1 MDRGLVGYSPWGLQ
15 RIWPL
20 VTNTFLHMY
29 TVCVMYFA
37 LLIPQFSSVTQSCL
51 TLCDSM
57 GCSNQPSLSITNSLS
72 LFQLTSTELVMP
84 SNHLILCR
92 PLFPPSKYVK
102 EGQIVPSTSNI

>member
-29 TVCVMYFA
+29 TACVMYFA
-37 LLIPQFSSVTQSCL
+37 LLIPQFSSVTQLCL
-51 TLCDSM
+51 ILCDSM

-72 LFQLTSTELVMP
+72 LLKLMSIE
-84 SNHLILCR
+84 
-92 PLFPPSKYVK
+92 
-102 EGQIVPSTSNI
+102 